1 MAEPIEVT
9 ELNWDSEVL
18 KSDLPVLV
26 DFWAEWCGPC
36 KMIAPSVHDM
46 AVEYDGKLT
55 VGKLDVDSSPS
66 VAMQY
71 GVRSIPA
78 LIFFKDG
85 QPVDQIIGAV
95 PKGALKE
102 EDRLRSRQLES
113 WNNAVRP
120 HRKNQA
126 QPQPPGLR
134 LCCSEIVPKP
144 PHVLHLVHR
153 WATQSSLKCE
163 CFM

>member
-9 ELNWDSEVL
+9 EQNWETDVL

-46 AVEYDGKLT
+46 AVEYANKLT
-55 VGKLDVDSSPS
+55 VGKLDVDSNPN

-71 GVRSIPA
+71 GVRSIPM

-85 QPVDQIIGAV
+85 QPVDQITGAV
-95 PKGALKE
+95 PKGALKKKI
-102 EDRLRSRQLES
+102 D
-113 WNNAVRP
+113 AVL
-120 HRKNQA
+120 
-126 QPQPPGLR
+126 G
-134 LCCSEIVPKP
+134 S
-144 PHVLHLVHR
+144 
-153 WATQSSLKCE
+153 
-163 CFM
+163 